1 MNEIN
6 RSIAEVYRIIRAQM
20 NNSLDCL
27 ELANQIIERNRKSTE
42 NCKEIK
48 ELIKET
54 RLKLFKAI
62 GELC

>member
-6 RSIAEVYRIIRAQM
+6 RNIAEVYRIVRAQM

-27 ELANQIIERNRKSTE
+27 ELAYEIIERNRKSTA

-54 RLKLFKAI
+54 RLKLFNAI